1 MSKKTNWI
9 IGGIAVVVIAAGAYF
24 TFGNQSNKA
33 SEKTVTIGVM
43 AGDKNEDEI
52 WKSVTKT
59 AKDKYG
65 ITLKTKKFTDYLQP
79 NKALSAG
86 DVDLNAFQNYPYLAN
101 WNAQYKTDIV
111 AIGDTWT
118 TPLRIYSDKYKNI
131 SNIKSGDQI
140 TIAND
145 PTNENRGLH
154 LLAEAGLIKIKNTT
168 KATPKDITDNPKNLK
183 ITPVDGS
190 QTASSLKDP
199 TIGASVIN
207 TNFAKSA
214 KLDVN
219 SAIYIESLN
228 KDSEQYFNFIAA
240 NKKDKDKQIYK
251 DVVKSLQTKETKTL
265 VKKFYGSAQITVWD
279 YHK

>member
-1 MSKKTNWI
+1 MRKKNWL
-9 IGGIAVVVIAAGAYF
+9 IGGIIVVVIAVAAYF
-24 TFGNQSNKA
+24 SFGGHGSQNAN
-33 SEKTVTIGVM
+33 KTVTIGVM

-52 WKSVTKT
+52 WKSVIKT

-86 DVDLNAFQNYPYLAN
+86 DIDLNAFQNYPYLAN

-111 AIGDTWT
+111 SIGDTWT
-118 TPLRIYSDKYKNI
+118 TPLRIYSDKYQHV
-131 SNIKSGDQI
+131 SDIKDGEQI
-140 TIAND
+140 TVAND
-145 PTNENRGLH
+145 PTNENRGIH
-154 LLAEAGLIKIKNTT
+154 LLADAGLIKIKETD
-168 KATPKDITDNPKNLK
+168 KATPKDIIDNPKNLK

-190 QTASSLKDP
+190 QTPSSLKDP
-199 TIGASVIN
+199 KVGAAVVN

-214 KLDVN
+214 KLNIDT
-219 SAIYIESLN
+219 AIYIERLN

-251 DVVKSLQTKETKTL
+251 DVVKSLQTDKTKAL
-265 VKKFYGSAQITVWD
+265 VKKYYGSAEITVWD
-279 YHK
+279 YKK

>member
-9 IGGIAVVVIAAGAYF
+9 IGGVAVVVIAASAYF
-24 TFGNQSNKA
+24 SFGGGQTKSA
-33 SEKTVTIGVM
+33 DKTVTIGVI

-52 WKSVTKT
+52 WKSVAET

-86 DVDLNAFQNYPYLAN
+86 DVDLNAFQNYPFLDN
-101 WNAQYKTDIV
+101 WNKQYKTDIV
-111 AIGDTWT
+111 SIGDTWT
-118 TPLRIYSDKYKNI
+118 TPLRIYSDKYKNV
-131 SNIKSGDQI
+131 SELKDGDQV

-145 PTNENRGLH
+145 PTNEDRGLH
-154 LLAEAGLIKIKNTT
+154 LLASAGLIKLKDTN
-168 KATPKDITDNPKNLK
+168 KATPKDVTDNPKNLK

-199 TIGASVIN
+199 TVGAAVVN

-214 KLDVN
+214 KLDID

-228 KDSEQYFNFIAA
+228 KSSEQYFNFIAA
-240 NKKDKDKQIYK
+240 NKKDKDKQVYK
-251 DVVKSLQTKETKTL
+251 DVVKSLQTQKTKDL
-265 VKKFYGSAQITVWD
+265 VKKYYGTAEITVWD
-279 YHK
+279 YKK

>member
-9 IGGIAVVVIAAGAYF
+9 IGGIVIVIAAGAYL
-24 TFGNQSNKA
+24 TCGHHSNKSSA
-33 SEKTVTIGVM
+33 KTVTIGVM

-52 WKSVTKT
+52 WKSVSKT

-86 DVDLNAFQNYPYLAN
+86 DIDLNAFQNYPYLAN
-101 WNAQYKTDIV
+101 WNEQYKTNIV

-118 TPLRIYSDKYKNI
+118 TPLRIYSDKYKNV
-131 SNIKSGDQI
+131 SNIKSGDKI

-154 LLAEAGLIKIKNTT
+154 LLAEAGLIKIKDTT
-168 KATPKDITDNPKNLK
+168 KATPKDITENPKNLK

-190 QTASSLKDP
+190 QTASSLTDP

-219 SAIYIESLN
+219 SAIYIEKLN
-228 KDSEQYFNFIAA
+228 KDSQQYFNFIAA
-240 NKKDKDKQIYK
+240 NKKDKNNPVYQ
-251 DVVKSLQTKETKTL
+251 DVVKSLQTDKTKSL
-265 VKKFYGSAQITVWD
+265 VKKFYGTAQLTVWD
-279 YHK
+279 YKK

>member
-1 MSKKTNWI
+1 MRKKNWL
-9 IGGIAVVVIAAGAYF
+9 IGGIIVVVIAVAAYF
-24 TFGNQSNKA
+24 SFGGHGSQKA
-33 SEKTVTIGVM
+33 NKTVTIGVM

-52 WKSVTKT
+52 WKSVIKT

-86 DVDLNAFQNYPYLAN
+86 DIDLNAFQNYPYLAN

-111 AIGDTWT
+111 SIGDTWT
-118 TPLRIYSDKYKNI
+118 TPLRIYSDKYQHV
-131 SNIKSGDQI
+131 SDIKDGEQI
-140 TIAND
+140 TVAND
-145 PTNENRGLH
+145 PTNENRGIH
-154 LLAEAGLIKIKNTT
+154 LLSDAGLIKIKETD
-168 KATPKDITDNPKNLK
+168 KATPKDIIDNPKNLK

-190 QTASSLKDP
+190 QTPSSLKDP
-199 TIGASVIN
+199 KVGAAVVN

-214 KLDVN
+214 KLNIDT
-219 SAIYIESLN
+219 AIYIERLN

-251 DVVKSLQTKETKTL
+251 DVVKSLQTDKTKAL
-265 VKKFYGSAQITVWD
+265 VKKYYGSAEITVWD
-279 YHK
+279 YKK

>member
-9 IGGIAVVVIAAGAYF
+9 IGGIVIVIVAGAYL
-24 TFGNQSNKA
+24 TFGHQSNKS

-52 WKSVTKT
+52 WKSVSKT

-86 DVDLNAFQNYPYLAN
+86 DIDLNAFQNYPYLAN
-101 WNAQYKTDIV
+101 WNEQYKTNIV

-118 TPLRIYSDKYKNI
+118 TPLRIYSDKYKNV
-131 SNIKSGDQI
+131 SNIKSGDKI

-154 LLAEAGLIKIKNTT
+154 LLAEAGLIKIKDTT
-168 KATPKDITDNPKNLK
+168 KATPKDITENPKNLK
-183 ITPVDGS
+183 VTPVDGS
-190 QTASSLKDP
+190 QTASSLTDP

-214 KLDVN
+214 KIDVN
-219 SAIYIESLN
+219 SAIYVEKLN
-228 KDSEQYFNFIAA
+228 KDSQQYFNFIAA
-240 NKKDKDKQIYK
+240 NKKDKDKQVYK
-251 DVVKSLQTKETKTL
+251 DVVKSLQTDKTKSL
-265 VKKFYGSAQITVWD
+265 VKKFYGTAQLTVWD
-279 YHK
+279 YKK

>member
-1 MSKKTNWI
+1 MRKKNWL
-9 IGGIAVVVIAAGAYF
+9 IGGIIVVVIAVAAYF
-24 TFGNQSNKA
+24 SFGGHGSQKA
-33 SEKTVTIGVM
+33 NKTVTIGVM

-52 WKSVTKT
+52 WKSVIQT

-86 DVDLNAFQNYPYLAN
+86 DIDLNAFQNYPYLAN

-111 AIGDTWT
+111 SIGDTWT
-118 TPLRIYSDKYKNI
+118 TPLRIYSDKYQRV
-131 SNIKSGDQI
+131 SDIKDGEQI
-140 TIAND
+140 TVAND
-145 PTNENRGLH
+145 PTNENRGIH
-154 LLAEAGLIKIKNTT
+154 LLADAGLIKIKETD
-168 KATPKDITDNPKNLK
+168 KATPKDIIDNPKNLK

-190 QTASSLKDP
+190 QTPSSLKDP
-199 TIGASVIN
+199 KVGAAVVN

-214 KLDVN
+214 KLNIDT
-219 SAIYIESLN
+219 AIYIERLN

-251 DVVKSLQTKETKTL
+251 DVVKSLQTDKTKAL
-265 VKKFYGSAQITVWD
+265 VKKYYGSAEITVWD
-279 YHK
+279 YKK

>member
-1 MSKKTNWI
+1 MRKKNWL
-9 IGGIAVVVIAAGAYF
+9 IGGIIVVVIAVAAYF
-24 TFGNQSNKA
+24 SFGGHGSQKA
-33 SEKTVTIGVM
+33 NKTVTIGVM

-52 WKSVTKT
+52 WKSVIQT

-86 DVDLNAFQNYPYLAN
+86 DIDLNAFQNYPYLAN

-111 AIGDTWT
+111 SIGDTWT
-118 TPLRIYSDKYKNI
+118 TPLRIYSDKYQRV
-131 SNIKSGDQI
+131 SDIKDGEQI

-145 PTNENRGLH
+145 PTNENRGIH
-154 LLAEAGLIKIKNTT
+154 LLADAGLIKIKETD
-168 KATPKDITDNPKNLK
+168 KATPKDIIDNPKNLK

-190 QTASSLKDP
+190 QTPSSLKDP
-199 TIGASVIN
+199 KVGAAVVN

-214 KLDVN
+214 KLNIDT
-219 SAIYIESLN
+219 AIYIERLN

-251 DVVKSLQTKETKTL
+251 DVVKSLQTDKTKAL
-265 VKKFYGSAQITVWD
+265 VKKYYGSAEITVWD
-279 YHK
+279 YKK

>member
-1 MSKKTNWI
+1 MRKKNWL
-9 IGGIAVVVIAAGAYF
+9 IGGIIVVVIAVAAYF
-24 TFGNQSNKA
+24 SFGGHGSQKA
-33 SEKTVTIGVM
+33 NKTVTIGVM

-52 WKSVTKT
+52 WKSVIQT

-86 DVDLNAFQNYPYLAN
+86 DIDLNAFQNYPYLAN

-111 AIGDTWT
+111 SIGDTWT
-118 TPLRIYSDKYKNI
+118 TPLRIYSDKYQHV
-131 SNIKSGDQI
+131 SDIKDGEQI
-140 TIAND
+140 TVAND
-145 PTNENRGLH
+145 PTNENRGIH
-154 LLAEAGLIKIKNTT
+154 LLADAGLIKIKETD
-168 KATPKDITDNPKNLK
+168 KATPKDIIDNPKNLK

-190 QTASSLKDP
+190 QTPSSLKDP
-199 TIGASVIN
+199 KVGAAVVN

-214 KLDVN
+214 KLNIDT
-219 SAIYIESLN
+219 AIYIERLN

-251 DVVKSLQTKETKTL
+251 DVVKSLQTDKTKAL
-265 VKKFYGSAQITVWD
+265 VKKYYGSAEITVWD
-279 YHK
+279 YKK

>member
-9 IGGIAVVVIAAGAYF
+9 IGGIVIVIAAGAYL
-24 TFGNQSNKA
+24 TFGHHSNKSSA
-33 SEKTVTIGVM
+33 KTVTIGVM

-52 WKSVTKT
+52 WKSVSKT

-86 DVDLNAFQNYPYLAN
+86 DIDLNAFQNYPYLAN
-101 WNAQYKTDIV
+101 WNEQYKTNIV

-118 TPLRIYSDKYKNI
+118 TPLRIYSDKYKNV
-131 SNIKSGDQI
+131 SNIKSGDKI

-154 LLAEAGLIKIKNTT
+154 LLAEVGLIKIKDTT
-168 KATPKDITDNPKNLK
+168 KATPKDITENPKNLK
-183 ITPVDGS
+183 VTPVDGS
-190 QTASSLKDP
+190 QTASSLTDP

-214 KLDVN
+214 KIDVN
-219 SAIYIESLN
+219 SAIYVEKLN
-228 KDSEQYFNFIAA
+228 KDSQQYFNFIAA
-240 NKKDKDKQIYK
+240 NKKDKDKQVYK
-251 DVVKSLQTKETKTL
+251 DVVKSLQTDKTKSL
-265 VKKFYGSAQITVWD
+265 VKKFYGTAQLTVWD
-279 YHK
+279 YKK